1 MKSPPLTSFQL
12 PYLDRLNDKRHTI
25 NEAIKFKNE
34 AVRMSFDT
42 SIEQSDINIGTSFR
56 AKNNATDLKI
66 AIENIKIAPPL
77 NHSLLT

>member
-1 MKSPPLTSFQL
+1 
-12 PYLDRLNDKRHTI
+12 
-25 NEAIKFKNE
+25 
-34 AVRMSFDT
+34 MSFDT
-42 SIEQSDINIGTSFR
+42 SIEQSDINIGMSFR